1 MPKGNVTKIVILI
14 ETFDNIA
21 PVTVPW
27 QLSRMWINHKTEQPM
42 LEITQYKHLT
52 DADMQLEMG
61 NLKAAGASDFR

>member
-1 MPKGNVTKIVILI
+1 
-14 ETFDNIA
+14 
-21 PVTVPW
+21 
-27 QLSRMWINHKTEQPM
+27 M